1 MIKAVIF
8 DVDGVLVNS
17 QNSNVAFF
25 QRLLS
30 KFGYQHITKEQ
41 VLECFHL
48 PMLQTIEKLTGLKDA
63 AEIQR
68 IFDLGASDMSL
79 RDSSL
84 LEFPE
89 KLEEVLERLHQKYRL
104 AIVNRQNKK
113 RC

>member
-1 MIKAVIF
+1 
-8 DVDGVLVNS
+8 
-17 QNSNVAFF
+17 
-25 QRLLS
+25 
-30 KFGYQHITKEQ
+30 
-41 VLECFHL
+41 
-48 PMLQTIEKLTGLKDA
+48 
-63 AEIQR
+63 
-68 IFDLGASDMSL
+68 MSL